1 MKRIVLTTLIMTALG
16 GNAFAGEII
25 LNDTVEARYLFV
37 KFGDV
42 ATVVGVSQEELSRIN
57 AIFCGPAPGPDK
69 TREITVDYLK
79 MRLRQ
84 SGFDPADFRFSGSR
98 VVKLG
103 NVVAVEL
110 PLCADLDGGE
120 KPQERDMEA
129 EPACAEERPSSLRM
143 KIEAAIL
150 ECAAG
155 ELGVDSTE
163 MAVDVRNIG
172 KALLGL
178 GDSAEV
184 VSVRPARNIN
194 GPGKVMFSVMA
205 RKGERE
211 VRSGVIAEIGRRAQI
226 AIAAEGIPADTV
238 ITEDMVTIK
247 RVLVSSN
254 MSDYFT
260 SPQDLVGLKTR
271 RDVASDQAVTGAMVE
286 RPILVKRSDV
296 VKVIVRIAGTE
307 SAVEAN
313 ARADQSGRKGEFIRV
328 TNVDSKKTFLAEVV
342 GPRRV
347 QVVLGEDR

>member
-1 MKRIVLTTLIMTALG
+1 MKRIVLTILIMTATTALG
-16 GNAFAGEII
+16 GNAFAGEIV

-37 KFGDV
+37 KFSDV
-42 ATVVGVSQEELSRIN
+42 ATVVGVSQEEISRIN
-57 AIFCGPAPGPDK
+57 AIFCGPAPEPDK

-98 VVKLG
+98 VVKLE
-103 NVVAVEL
+103 NVVVVEL
-110 PLCADLDGGE
+110 PLCADPDGG
-120 KPQERDMEA
+120 D
-129 EPACAEERPSSLRM
+129 EPPSSLRR
-143 KIEAAIL
+143 KIETAIL

-155 ELGVDSTE
+155 ELGVDSTD
-163 MAVDVRNIG
+163 MAVEVRNIG

-184 VSVRPARNIN
+184 VSVRPARDIN
-194 GPGKVMFSVMA
+194 GPGRVTFSVLA

-226 AIAAEGIPADTV
+226 AVAAEEIPADTV
-238 ITEDMVTIK
+238 ITGGMVTIK

-260 SPQDLVGLKTR
+260 SPQDLVGLRTKR
-271 RDVASDQAVTGAMVE
+271 NVASDQAVTGAMVE

-296 VKVIVRIAGTE
+296 VKVIVRIAGTK
-307 SAVEAN
+307 STVEAN

-342 GPRRV
+342 GPRQV
-347 QVVLGEDR
+347 QVVLGED